1 MKLFDAIGYAH
12 AECGR
17 IVGIRNG
24 KKRWVSYDLLE
35 AGEEPPGLSDADFI
49 GGGWL
54 IGWSCAACLGT
65 MIRES
70 GAACTA
76 CEKGV
81 DWEDTY

>member
-35 AGEEPPGLSDADFI
+35 AGEVPPGLSDDDFI
-49 GGGWL
+49 GDGWEIGGERFDEETGGL
-54 IGWSCAACLGT
+54 YIE
-65 MIRES
+65 MES
-70 GAACTA
+70 
-76 CEKGV
+76 E
-81 DWEDTY
+81 Y